1 MAKETQVQEVE
12 SKEVEYKERT
22 LHEMY
27 NAEQKYQY
35 ISMDLGTS
43 NTLIYV
49 DGQGIIFN
57 ERSIV
62 AYSNTSGE
70 VLAVGN
76 PAFEMKGK
84 QVRGIYLIEPLLNG
98 IVGNIKSV
106 SDMIKYAFLSVDLLD
121 LLNNSI
127 FVLAS
132 PSTITPLEAKGLEG
146 VARNLGAKHVY
157 VEEEVKMSALGVGI
171 DIHKPSGTL
180 VVDIGGGTTDVAVVS
195 SGDIVVSKSI
205 KVAGNFFTGEIQ
217 RLIKDLYNLDIG
229 FKMAEQTKI
238 QISSTKN
245 PTSKSEIQQGD
256 LLPVY
261 GRDIHTGLPKSIYV
275 KPDKLRSAFDE
286 GISRIIGLVKVT
298 IEEVAPELTVD
309 LGKNGIYLAGGGALI
324 RGLDKY
330 ISKVFGIPCYQ
341 GSDPLYSVINGTI
354 AIQNRVKKIIVIK
367 EENNI
372 DQTKA
377 EVIYTRQQEKK

>member
-1 MAKETQVQEVE
+1 MAKKVE
-12 SKEVEYKERT
+12 QRERS

-27 NAEQKYQY
+27 AAEQKYQY

-49 DGQGIIFN
+49 EGQGIIFN

-70 VLAVGN
+70 VLAVGDS
-76 PAFEMKGK
+76 AFEMKGK

-98 IVGNIKSV
+98 VVGNIKSV
-106 SDMIKYAFLSVDLLD
+106 SDMIKYAFMSVQSLD
-121 LLNNSI
+121 LLNDSI

-132 PSTITPLEAKGLEG
+132 PSTITPLESKGLEG
-146 VARNLGAKHVY
+146 VAKNLGAKYVY

-180 VVDIGGGTTDVAVVS
+180 VVDIGGGTTDIAVVS
-195 SGDIVVSKSI
+195 SGDIVVSHSV
-205 KVAGNFFTGEIQ
+205 KVAGNYFTSEIQ
-217 RLIKDLYNLDIG
+217 RLVKDLYNLDIG
-229 FKMAEQTKI
+229 FNMAEKTKI
-238 QISSTKN
+238 KISSAKDTVVSGSDVADTELI
-245 PTSKSEIQQGD
+245 PI
-256 LLPVY
+256 Y
-261 GRDIHTGLPKSIYV
+261 GRDIHTGLPKSIYIRPA
-275 KPDKLRSAFDE
+275 KIRSAFDE
-286 GISRIIGLVKVT
+286 GVSRIVSLIKTT

-309 LGKNGIYLAGGGALI
+309 LGRNGIFLAGGGALI
-324 RGLDKY
+324 KGLDKY

-341 GSDPLYSVINGTI
+341 GSEPLLSVINGTI
-354 AIQNRVKKIIVIK
+354 AIQNRVKKVIVIQ

-372 DQTKA
+372 DTKKA
-377 EVIYTRQQEKK
+377 EAIYTRQLDKAS